1 MCQLCDSS
9 QCGPSLIVLDEDV
22 AVLPADSTV
31 PSALSTMTGMGDGV
45 GVVVG
50 VVRTVD
56 GNGVTVGVTVMKVG
70 MVVGIG
76 CAA

>member
-9 QCGPSLIVLDEDV
+9 QCNFSLVVLDEDV

-31 PSALSTMTGMGDGV
+31 PSVLSTMTGMGDGV